1 MAKDVLNRR
10 TLSNDQERIL
20 NSVLNP
26 TEDIKDIEDNSMN
39 IFYVTAILLCIAVLK
54 HFVSW

>member
-1 MAKDVLNRR
+1 LAKDVLNRR